1 MLAEDYSA
9 NKTYSIGDYVI
20 YNNELYTCIYGITAP
35 EGWNS
40 AHWKI
45 TNLGDGISDL
55 NNAISILRK
64 QIIPNINYVIGGIT
78 SQGSINSSYKYCI
91 RPDGQAY
98 LTPVAG
104 TIECDSGYQIRVVKY
119 SAINMGA
126 SVFVSDS
133 GWTTTPVAI
142 SANEYIAPQ
151 IRFENDTT
159 TVLTDTSISE
169 HIVYNLY
176 ELNIEDGSIDTNK
189 LSVNLQTDIAD
200 TKNDVEQLKTI
211 LRTPINL
218 DIDWVIG
225 GITSQG
231 GLNSSFKYCI
241 RPAGQASLIPTDG
254 SIGCDEGY
262 QIRIVK
268 YNAINMGASVFVSDS
283 GWTTTPVEVFENEYV
298 APQIRYANDTTT
310 VLTDTSI
317 SEHIVYNLYE
327 LSMYINEQAGIQSD
341 YRHAFFDTNLHFGV
355 WYGGLNPTYDVAT
368 MVGRDITGR
377 DGLTSDIINLY
388 DGLVAEYP
396 DYITKTDL
404 GIASGSDLGGNQC
417 HLYEYAFVPI
427 DATYN
432 KHPKKRPTVM
442 LDAGMHGFEKAAVYG
457 LYCFMYD
464 VCHNWDKNDALKNV
478 RFGVNVRII
487 PVSCP
492 YGFDRN
498 DRLNANHINL
508 NRNFDTPTWQAVPA
522 SETGGV
528 WDSNASG
535 LAPFD
540 QPETVIIRD
549 WYTNNKKSCLSYIN
563 LHTNGQYNVS
573 SYYEA
578 NACIAIGDIDDDY
591 YNRIQTIFRKHIC
604 EQTLMWT
611 KEWDNISPSTTIG
624 RFQNQDSTNPK
635 FGTIQQWFG
644 YTVKQ
649 IGICLEGFNG
659 MNNNNV
665 NLIRSMNEQSI
676 KMNSENIGNMVLQ
689 FLDEYCRII

>member
-1 MLAEDYSA
+1 MSVRGFNTGAGVERYDYNALDNVPITTNTRVKGDAEVEYRDGNVNLTKANIGLGNVDNTSDA
-9 NKTYSIGDYVI
+9 NKPVSTAQQTALNGKVDKVAGKGLSTNDYTDADKQKVDDAALQADLEDLSRQL
-20 YNNELYTCIYGITAP
+20 NEVEDISGIRT
-35 EGWNS
+35 
-40 AHWKI
+40 
-45 TNLGDGISDL
+45 
-55 NNAISILRK
+55 R
-64 QIIPNINYVIGGIT
+64 IIPNIDWVIGGIT
-78 SQGSINSSYKYCI
+78 SRGGINSSFKYCI
-91 RPDGQAY
+91 RPAGQAY

-169 HIVYNLY
+169 HIIYNLY
-176 ELNIEDGSIDTNK
+176 TYGLYLND
-189 LSVNLQTDIAD
+189 
-200 TKNDVEQLKTI
+200 
-211 LRTPINL
+211 
-218 DIDWVIG
+218 
-225 GITSQG
+225 
-231 GLNSSFKYCI
+231 
-241 RPAGQASLIPTDG
+241 
-254 SIGCDEGY
+254 
-262 QIRIVK
+262 
-268 YNAINMGASVFVSDS
+268 
-283 GWTTTPVEVFENEYV
+283 
-298 APQIRYANDTTT
+298 
-310 VLTDTSI
+310 
-317 SEHIVYNLYE
+317 
-327 LSMYINEQAGIQSD
+327 QAGVQSD
-341 YRHAFFDTNLHFGV
+341 YRRAYFDTNLHFGV
-355 WYGGLNPTYDVAT
+355 WYSGLNPTYDVAT
-368 MVGRDITGR
+368 IVGRDITGR
-377 DGLTSDIINLY
+377 DGLTSDIVNLY

-404 GIASGSDLGGNQC
+404 GIASGSDLGENPY

-427 DATYN
+427 DATYS
-432 KHPKKRPTVM
+432 KHPKTRPTVM
-442 LDAGMHGFEKAAVYG
+442 LDAGMHGFEKAVVYG

-508 NRNFDTPTWQAVPA
+508 NRNFDTPTWRAVPA

-540 QPETVIIRD
+540 QPETAIIRN
-549 WYTNNKKSCLSYIN
+549 WINRYIHSCLVYIN
-563 LHTNGQYNVS
+563 LHTNGQYNAS
-573 SYYEA
+573 SYYEM
-578 NACIAIGDIDDDY
+578 NACIAVSDTNDEY

-624 RFQNQDSTNPK
+624 RFQNQDSSNEK
-635 FGTIQQWFG
+635 FGTIQQWLG
-644 YTVKQ
+644 YTIKQ

-659 MNNNNV
+659 LSNDGTS
-665 NLIRSMNEQSI
+665 IIQSMNAQSI